1 MLRIFSEIHDRSS
14 LYNSKNLQHEFLD
27 WKLPPPSLR
36 NFSENSSVLVCELK
50 LINQNMAG
58 GQGDG
63 QEEKDTGAGKAHS
76 HEKGEH
82 EEVVF
87 DNQ

>member
-1 MLRIFSEIHDRSS
+1 MI
-14 LYNSKNLQHEFLD
+14 
-27 WKLPPPSLR
+27 
-36 NFSENSSVLVCELK
+36 K

>member
-1 MLRIFSEIHDRSS
+1 MI
-14 LYNSKNLQHEFLD
+14 
-27 WKLPPPSLR
+27 
-36 NFSENSSVLVCELK
+36 K

-63 QEEKDTGAGKAHS
+63 QEEKDGLENGPGKAHS